1 MKGLAGSRQAQMT
14 IPWLRFS
21 IDYVTTE
28 VDDTYNVAVDK
39 EFNQEQVTEISTFPI
54 SLVSSLARL
63 IN

>member
-1 MKGLAGSRQAQMT
+1 MT